1 MMNSTMK
8 HTYLVTYQEKGI
20 PDVLH
25 RVVKAN
31 NEKEAKHLLKL
42 KQDPDNKL
50 GITVK
55 RVRLIDGTLAD

>member
-1 MMNSTMK
+1 MD

-20 PDVLH
+20 ADVLH

-31 NEKEAKHLLKL
+31 SEEEAAYILRL

-50 GITVK
+50 EITVK
-55 RVRLIDGTLAD
+55 RVSLIDGALAD

>member
-1 MMNSTMK
+1 ME

-20 PDVLH
+20 TDVLH

-31 NEKEAKHLLKL
+31 NEEEAEYILKL

-50 GITVK
+50 EITVK

>member
-1 MMNSTMK
+1 MM
-8 HTYLVTYQEKGI
+8 HTYLIDYQEKGV

-31 NEKEAKHLLKL
+31 SEDEAAYILKL
-42 KQDPDNKL
+42 KQDQDNKRE
-50 GITVK
+50 ITVK

>member
-1 MMNSTMK
+1 MMSSTMQ

-20 PDVLH
+20 IDVLH

-31 NEKEAKHLLKL
+31 SEKEAEYLLKL
-42 KQDPDNKL
+42 KQDPDGKRE
-50 GITVK
+50 ITIR

>member
-1 MMNSTMK
+1 MK

-31 NEKEAKHLLKL
+31 SEKEAEYLLKL
-42 KQDPDNKL
+42 KQDPDSKREL
-50 GITVK
+50 TVK
-55 RVRLIDGTLAD
+55 HIRLIDGTLAD